1 MAQSGS
7 QRKSAAEAAR
17 PTGLTA
23 LRSQIDK
30 IDRELVG
37 LVNARAEL
45 ARQIGPLTQSSGQ
58 VTYDPSREE
67 SVLDE
72 SWAGSHRCFS
82 QGVRRRSPR
91 SSPLPSPHC

>member
-7 QRKSAAEAAR
+7 QRKSAAEAR

-45 ARQIGPLTQSSGQ
+45 ARQIGHLKQSSGQ

-67 SVLDE
+67 SVLE
-72 SWAGSHRCFS
+72 RVVA
-82 QGVRRRSPR
+82 
-91 SSPLPSPHC
+91 